1 MTTCLVE
8 IPHLN
13 YLYTDRK
20 WYKKLT
26 PVMKRNQFKEKTGKQ
41 ESAELGLEAKEAV
54 NVSAIVNMKDLF
66 QH

>member
-1 MTTCLVE
+1 
-8 IPHLN
+8 
-13 YLYTDRK
+13 
-20 WYKKLT
+20 
-26 PVMKRNQFKEKTGKQ
+26 MKRNQFKEKTGKQ